1 MQLPIAKR
9 TILLGLNQVIMM
21 AFGIVVIGS
30 LLGTGD
36 TGAEVLRGLQKNDVG
51 TAAAAGMAIVFAADR
66 ARPHHDRR
74 APQDDVP
81 RAR

>member
-1 MQLPIAKR
+1 VQLPIARR

-36 TGAEVLRGLQKNDVG
+36 LGKIVLIGAAEE
-51 TAAAAGMAIVFAADR
+51 
-66 ARPHHDRR
+66 RR
-74 APQDDVP
+74 RRRSPPAS
-81 RAR
+81 ASC